1 MKNNYRVN
9 FFPVSFDREVVGLP
23 FVATSYQVNKL
34 AYVLSLVFKYSQ
46 YSMIC
51 INKEYPDGRLETVVT
66 LDFPNA
72 KESV

>member
-1 MKNNYRVN
+1 MKNKYRVN

-51 INKEYPDGRLETVVT
+51 INKEYLDGRLETVVT

>member
-1 MKNNYRVN
+1 MKNKYFVH
-9 FFPVSFDREVVGLP
+9 FVPVSLDREAISLP

-34 AYVLSLVFKYSQ
+34 AYVLSLVFRYSQ
-46 YSMIC
+46 YSSIG
-51 INKEYPDGRLETVVT
+51 IYQVKGSDSERVAV

>member
-1 MKNNYRVN
+1 MKNKYYLYFV
-9 FFPVSFDREVVGLP
+9 PVSLDRETISLP

-46 YSMIC
+46 YSSVC
-51 INKEYPDGRLETVVT
+51 IDAVQGDSFERVVM